1 MASNA
6 KKKTTMAKL
15 NRERKLRERRQEKQA
30 KKEAR
35 KLAAEGELGSSSD
48 PEIAAEGELGSS
60 SDPEIAAE
68 PAQPLIGAEDPAT
81 AVETPAES

>member
-48 PEIAAEGELGSS
+48 PEIAAEGE
-60 SDPEIAAE
+60 
-68 PAQPLIGAEDPAT
+68 QPLIGAEDPAT

>member
-15 NRERKLRERRQEKQA
+15 NRERKLRERRAEKQA

-35 KLAAEGELGSSSD
+35 RQASADQAGWPVDQLGFGD
-48 PEIAAEGELGSS
+48 EAQDGA
-60 SDPEIAAE
+60 DHDAVDDV
-68 PAQPLIGAEDPAT
+68 AQPSPD
-81 AVETPAES
+81 V

>member
-48 PEIAAEGELGSS
+48 PETAEE
-60 SDPEIAAE
+60 PEA
-68 PAQPLIGAEDPAT
+68 PLIGAEDPAT
-81 AVETPAES
+81 AVETPTES

>member
-6 KKKTTMAKL
+6 RKKTTMAKL

-35 KLAAEGELGSSSD
+35 KQASEDGLRSASELPTDADSFQPGVD
-48 PEIAAEGELGSS
+48 PDALETV
-60 SDPEIAAE
+60 
-68 PAQPLIGAEDPAT
+68 AEDR
-81 AVETPAES
+81 AES